1 MARKHSKDQA
11 CKAHIEED
19 NCIDALD
26 DHVDNADC
34 TNAKCLELLTNT
46 LNLHQKSSNQSGRTW
61 IAESTAATAQN
72 IIRIPQKSKI
82 GGHSQQ
88 ATIQPRLPKKGFQIS
103 VACSTHSMWTMKT
116 PSGHHQVMASAV
128 WLAQETHLY
137 QHLLAMIPNPW
148 RHCQSF
154 EAYGPRSKSSHPS
167 SQHQTNPDEQRCSPQ
182 PNEQL

>member
-1 MARKHSKDQA
+1 MQIAQTPSAWSYWQTLST
-11 CKAHIEED
+11 
-19 NCIDALD
+19 CIKNLP
-26 DHVDNADC
+26 
-34 TNAKCLELLTNT
+34 TNLVA
-46 LNLHQKSSNQSGRTW
+46 GRTW

-148 RHCQSF
+148 RNSQSF
-154 EAYGPRSKSSHPS
+154 EAYAPRSKSSHPF
-167 SQHQTNPDEQRCSPQ
+167 SQHQTIPDEQRCSPQ
-182 PNEQL
+182 LNGTALNTKKDSTWA